1 MKHAEGYYESC
12 GKIEKGVFSYHQ
24 IIEKKGR
31 KAEFIET
38 NFLDPLTYND
48 SHFSLMLRIRTRI
61 LFFVLR

>member
-1 MKHAEGYYESC
+1 MRVVVKLKKVYFH
-12 GKIEKGVFSYHQ
+12 
-24 IIEKKGR
+24 IIKLSKKKGR